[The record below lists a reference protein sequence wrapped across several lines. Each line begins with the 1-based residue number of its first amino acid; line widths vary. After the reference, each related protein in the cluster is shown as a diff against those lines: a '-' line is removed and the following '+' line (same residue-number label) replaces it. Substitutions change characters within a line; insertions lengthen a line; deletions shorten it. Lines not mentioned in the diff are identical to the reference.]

1 MKQIGSYLL
10 MENLW
15 KDYYGEYYLTK
26 KNIDV
31 EPKYITRVVPKNCN
45 QALLSEAKKDIA
57 KDIANLNHRSILKF
71 EAVFQT
77 QNNYYIIKEYYNGGN
92 LLQALKQYKEKFGK
106 GFSEDIIR
114 HLMSQ
119 IIPVFKYL
127 HEKDIFKN
135 DINLE
140 QILLNFETQKDK
152 EDLNLLKATVKI
164 GNFEK
169 AIKYS
174 DIQINNQENK
184 FLPVNPSKNEFF
196 ALGIICYQMITGE
209 LNVEILPDIEYAKKI
224 LISIIQSFSNLSEEI
239 KSFFYMLITMNHE
252 NCEYEKIL
260 KHEFLVGKNQNKY
273 VSKFCLDGI
282 DEFGRTILLC

>member
-1 MKQIGSYLL
+1 
-10 MENLW
+10 MENLG

-31 EPKYITRVVPKNCN
+31 EPKYITRVVSKNCN
-45 QALLSEAKKDIA
+45 PAILSEAKKDVTNP
-57 KDIANLNHRSILKF
+57 IANLNHKNILKF

-92 LLQALKQYKEKFGK
+92 LLQALKQYKVKFGK

-127 HEKDIFKN
+127 HEKDVFKN
-135 DINLE
+135 DINLS
-140 QILLNFETQKDK
+140 QILLNFENKKDK

-169 AIKYS
+169 TVKFS
-174 DIQINNQENK
+174 DKLINNKEYNLQQDH
-184 FLPVNPSKNEFF
+184 PSNTEFF
-196 ALGIICYQMITGE
+196 LLGIICYQMITGE
-209 LNVEILPDIEYAKKI
+209 LNVEILPDIGYAQKV
-224 LISIIQSFSNLSEEI
+224 LISIVQSFSNLSEEI
-239 KSFFYMLITMNHE
+239 KSFFYILITMNHD
-252 NCEYEKIL
+252 NCKYEKL
-260 KHEFLVGKNQNKY
+260 LEHEFLVGKNQDKY
-273 VSKFCLDGI
+273 KPKFCLYGM
-282 DEFGRTILLC
+282 DECGRTIFLG

>member
-31 EPKYITRVVPKNCN
+31 EPKYITRIISKNCN
-45 QALLSEAKKDIA
+45 PAILSEAKKDVTNA
-57 KDIANLNHRSILKF
+57 IANLNHRNILKF

-77 QNNYYIIKEYYNGGN
+77 HNNYYIIKEYYNGGN
-92 LLQALKQYKEKFGK
+92 LLQALKQYKAKKGK

-114 HLMSQ
+114 HLMIQ
-119 IIPVFKYL
+119 IISVFKYL

-135 DINLE
+135 DINLG

-169 AIKYS
+169 TVKYS
-174 DIQINNQENK
+174 DKLMNNKEYKHQQEH
-184 FLPVNPSKNEFF
+184 PSNNEFF
-196 ALGIICYQMITGE
+196 SLGIICYQMITGE
-209 LNVEILPDIEYAKKI
+209 LNVEILPDIGYAQKI
-224 LISIIQSFSNLSEEI
+224 LISIVQSFSNLSEEI
-239 KSFFYMLITMNHE
+239 KSFFYKLITMNHE
-252 NCEYEKIL
+252 KCEYEKIL
-260 KHEFLVGKNQNKY
+260 EHEFLVGKNQNKY
-273 VSKFCLDGI
+273 EPKFCLDGM
-282 DEFGRTILLC
+282 DEYGRTILLG